1 MISWFVDGRDGDYA
15 LAFMD
20 GVLSS
25 YCNASAVR
33 ALTRMPRFYFD
44 SDDGE
49 TPMTDTIGLDFADLR
64 VAQQEAVR
72 ALPEIAKDALP
83 DGENR
88 DFIITV
94 RDGSGPVLRATL
106 SLRVEKLG

>member
-1 MISWFVDGRDGDYA
+1 M
-15 LAFMD
+15 
-20 GVLSS
+20 
-25 YCNASAVR
+25 
-33 ALTRMPRFYFD
+33 
-44 SDDGE
+44 
-49 TPMTDTIGLDFADLR
+49 
-64 VAQQEAVR
+64 AQQEAVR
-72 ALPEIAKDALP
+72 TLPEIAKDALP